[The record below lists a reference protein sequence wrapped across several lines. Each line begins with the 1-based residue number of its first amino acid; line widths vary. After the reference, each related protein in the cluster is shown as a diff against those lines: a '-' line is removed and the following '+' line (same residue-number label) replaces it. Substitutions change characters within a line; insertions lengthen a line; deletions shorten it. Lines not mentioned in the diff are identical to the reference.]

1 MLTDVRNLGGAPSSR
16 AWPIRGDDSIGFL
29 FLLRVSGEMS
39 ADGAPPFVRGVWCPR
54 PSARSDSF
62 ATPMAKGSRV
72 QVVGSVREAPGGLP
86 CVALFWYFSLD
97 RERKVRISISPINP
111 NLKFPILQL
120 HKLKSPP
127 AWAGGRVYMGV
138 TRYSRTCC
146 GRPRE
151 GAEAQGRIPKRGIP
165 WRGRDRRGCRGR
177 RIRTPCRE

>member
-16 AWPIRGDDSIGFL
+16 DFPGSRRCKISFL
-29 FLLRVSGEMS
+29 FLLRVLGVFR

-97 RERKVRISISPINP
+97 RERKVHISISPINCNFP
-111 NLKFPILQL
+111 LPLKLFHQISRKNSATPLTNSYQSIIIRKIDDDRKPVSRALRV
-120 HKLKSPP
+120 KR
-127 AWAGGRVYMGV
+127 AVGGVM
-138 TRYSRTCC
+138 TATN
-146 GRPRE
+146 PE
-151 GAEAQGRIPKRGIP
+151 
-165 WRGRDRRGCRGR
+165 
-177 RIRTPCRE
+177 